1 MRAKV
6 YITGETKS
14 DAVFRALEGCQRGDL
29 VVYHVG
35 PHCGGVHRFS
45 ALSASQRGMC
55 LLFCKKVGDG
65 VFEYMA
71 MKRW

>member
-1 MRAKV
+1 
-6 YITGETKS
+6 
-14 DAVFRALEGCQRGDL
+14 L

-71 MKRW
+71 MKRG